1 MWRMGKDP
9 VHTGRTLNAAVSSPS
24 QDVKTP
30 SKLLI
35 HQGKQFVHWAF
46 FFFWATVT
54 PTFVLC
60 HCHCVFGFL
69 ALLPSLIPGVCH
81 VEMMRTYP
89 VLQTMS
95 PSQHPWRRAAP
106 GLCNTNYWLIILNT

>member
-1 MWRMGKDP
+1 MWRMRKDP

-46 FFFWATVT
+46 FFLGDSDTDICPVSLS
-54 PTFVLC
+54 LC
-60 HCHCVFGFL
+60 VWVSGLASFLDSRCVSCGDDAHISSL
-69 ALLPSLIPGVCH
+69 ADH
-81 VEMMRTYP
+81 V
-89 VLQTMS
+89 
-95 PSQHPWRRAAP
+95 A
-106 GLCNTNYWLIILNT
+106 